1 MIQLLDVHRLDSP
14 VMLTVFALYVS
25 ACLLPCR
32 ARPTSAIREFSMQH
46 NVSPARP
53 STMQCYM
60 HNKNQQYNAFH
71 FHCHAA
77 ASFCRGEDGL
87 AAVNLIRLS
96 V

>member
-1 MIQLLDVHRLDSP
+1 MIQLLAVHRLDSP

-60 HNKNQQYNAFH
+60 HNKFNNITHFILVATRQQAF
-71 FHCHAA
+71 AA
-77 ASFCRGEDGL
+77 AKTVSR
-87 AAVNLIRLS
+87 R
-96 V
+96 